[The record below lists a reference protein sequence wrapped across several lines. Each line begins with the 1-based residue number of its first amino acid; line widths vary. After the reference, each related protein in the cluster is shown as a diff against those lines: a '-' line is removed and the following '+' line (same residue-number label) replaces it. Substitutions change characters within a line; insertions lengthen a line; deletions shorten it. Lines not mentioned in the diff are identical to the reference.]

1 MDGIAISLR
10 ANYTMAHKSQNDR
23 RKDKKKHRE
32 DDINVYLANV
42 ELVKHTEKKTRVEEA
57 TVFHFFPFHQL
68 FTFQKIHNAM
78 HESSNLHF
86 NVAGIHSYPFANANY
101 RTLQCNSLN

>member
-42 ELVKHTEKKTRVEEA
+42 ELVKHTEKKKRE
-57 TVFHFFPFHQL
+57 
-68 FTFQKIHNAM
+68 
-78 HESSNLHF
+78 
-86 NVAGIHSYPFANANY
+86 
-101 RTLQCNSLN
+101 